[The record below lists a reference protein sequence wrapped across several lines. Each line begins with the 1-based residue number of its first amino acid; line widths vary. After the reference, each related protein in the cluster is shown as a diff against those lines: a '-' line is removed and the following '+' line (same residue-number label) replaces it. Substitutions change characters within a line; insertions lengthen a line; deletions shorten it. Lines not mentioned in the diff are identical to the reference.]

1 MRTCFLSTILWASL
15 FLSVFAQGN
24 KQPFSSP
31 VERAAFGSH
40 LLCAG
45 DYARALDELSPV
57 IALQP
62 SDTLAMRTAYC
73 YFMTGQMDAMF
84 GLLDTIKHP
93 VVKAELFTRVLRTQF
108 EQNAYADAEQFLK
121 KTQFADSLVYPLWLV
136 TRALQEKPFAFQQ
149 TALTTLSG
157 EMKVKFSEL
166 LLATQQ
172 PPAKS
177 PLKAALL
184 SAIVPGLGKIYT
196 GKTGD
201 GITAFLTTGLMA
213 FLAVDNYR
221 HGHDFRCAVFSVS
234 GVLFYAGAIYGSA
247 ASAQIEN
254 ELQASEAKDR
264 LSDFT
269 RMHGCFLQ
277 AGNALCGGAR

>member
-1 MRTCFLSTILWASL
+1 MLWLSF
-15 FLSVFAQGN
+15 FLSVFAQSN
-24 KQPFSSP
+24 KEPFSSP
-31 VERAAFGSH
+31 MERAAFGSH
-40 LLCAG
+40 LLCTG
-45 DYARALDELSPV
+45 DYARALDELASA
-57 IALQP
+57 ITTQT
-62 SDTLAMRTAYC
+62 SDTLVMRTAYC
-73 YFMTGQMDAMF
+73 YFMTGQMDALF
-84 GLLDTIKHP
+84 GLLDKIKDP
-93 VVKAELFTRVLRTQF
+93 ALRTELFTRVLRMQF
-108 EQNAYADAEQFLK
+108 EKNAYADAEQFLNK
-121 KTQFADSLVYPLWLV
+121 KQCADSLVYPLWLV
-136 TRALQEKPFAFQQ
+136 TRALQGKSFTFEQ
-149 TALTTLSG
+149 TAITTLSG
-157 EMKVKFSEL
+157 ELKVKFSEL

-201 GITAFLTTGLMA
+201 GVTAFLTTGLMA

-234 GVLFYAGAIYGSA
+234 SVLFYAGAIYGSA

-254 ELQASEAKDR
+254 NLREDEAKDR